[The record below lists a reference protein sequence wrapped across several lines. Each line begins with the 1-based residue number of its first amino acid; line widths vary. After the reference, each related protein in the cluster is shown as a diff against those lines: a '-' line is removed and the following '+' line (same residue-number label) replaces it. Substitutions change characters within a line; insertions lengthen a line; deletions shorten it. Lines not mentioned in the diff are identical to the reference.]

1 MVSSPLA
8 MLATPR
14 AEVLEEVLREQFGTR
29 PQLAAISR
37 MKRQPSGAYTSTEDL
52 KEVLE
57 RRQVANAKER
67 ERIKNLNRG
76 FSKLKAIV
84 PLLPKDRKPN
94 KVDILKTATEYIRL
108 LREILEDTKDFET
121 AAVESRWGLQ
131 QCFFGSCTGAHNP
144 LEGALSAPRVL
155 PFGYKGG
162 DWKEN
167 LCHPAAASVAFDYH
181 SSEGAVR
188 WTGHCQPGVGREDI
202 PSALTSVGLRMD
214 GKGPSA
220 D

>member
-1 MVSSPLA
+1 MEGHPQLSPPCPLP
-8 MLATPR
+8 LQATPR
-14 AEVLEEVLREQFGTR
+14 AELLEEVLKEQFGSR

-37 MKRQPSGAYTSTEDL
+37 MKRQPSGDYSSTEDL

-108 LREILEDTKDFET
+108 LREILEDTKHFE
-121 AAVESRWGLQ
+121 VQ
-131 QCFFGSCTGAHNP
+131 
-144 LEGALSAPRVL
+144 
-155 PFGYKGG
+155 
-162 DWKEN
+162 
-167 LCHPAAASVAFDYH
+167 
-181 SSEGAVR
+181 
-188 WTGHCQPGVGREDI
+188 
-202 PSALTSVGLRMD
+202 ALTSYFEFWPPVFKEAFPGALLPSPQFQASSGL
-214 GKGPSA
+214 PFEIHFYPF
-220 D
+220 

>member
-1 MVSSPLA
+1 MDADQLLSPPCPSPFQ
-8 MLATPR
+8 ATPC
-14 AEVLEEVLREQFGTR
+14 AEMLEEVLREQFGTR

-37 MKRQPSGAYTSTEDL
+37 MKRQPSGTYTSTEDL

-108 LREILEDTKDFET
+108 LREILEDTKDFE
-121 AAVESRWGLQ
+121 L
-131 QCFFGSCTGAHNP
+131 
-144 LEGALSAPRVL
+144 
-155 PFGYKGG
+155 KGIQA
-162 DWKEN
+162 N
-167 LCHPAAASVAFDYH
+167 C
-181 SSEGAVR
+181 
-188 WTGHCQPGVGREDI
+188 
-202 PSALTSVGLRMD
+202 
-214 GKGPSA
+214 
-220 D
+220 

>member
-1 MVSSPLA
+1 MDGHLHLSPPF
-8 MLATPR
+8 LATPR
-14 AEVLEEVLREQFGTR
+14 AEMLEEVLREQFGTR

-108 LREILEDTKDFET
+108 LREILEDTKDFE
-121 AAVESRWGLQ
+121 GLQ
-131 QCFFGSCTGAHNP
+131 ANC
-144 LEGALSAPRVL
+144 
-155 PFGYKGG
+155 
-162 DWKEN
+162 
-167 LCHPAAASVAFDYH
+167 
-181 SSEGAVR
+181 
-188 WTGHCQPGVGREDI
+188 
-202 PSALTSVGLRMD
+202 
-214 GKGPSA
+214 
-220 D
+220 

>member
-1 MVSSPLA
+1 MDSSFCSPGRLGNKAGRGEGHFKHAPPPLHCGFPRAAAQVSTHEPVGAPSGEDIQLPPPPLSNARGSRLRPEPTTAWTMDRHLQLSPPCPLPFQ
-8 MLATPR
+8 ATPR

-37 MKRQPSGAYTSTEDL
+37 MKRQPSGSYTSTEDL

-108 LREILEDTKDFET
+108 LREILEDTKDFE
-121 AAVESRWGLQ
+121 GL
-131 QCFFGSCTGAHNP
+131 
-144 LEGALSAPRVL
+144 
-155 PFGYKGG
+155 
-162 DWKEN
+162 
-167 LCHPAAASVAFDYH
+167 PAD
-181 SSEGAVR
+181 
-188 WTGHCQPGVGREDI
+188 C
-202 PSALTSVGLRMD
+202 
-214 GKGPSA
+214 
-220 D
+220 

>member
-1 MVSSPLA
+1 LSRASRLPPPPLSNARGSRLRPEPTTAWTMDRHLQLSPPCPLPFQ
-8 MLATPR
+8 ATPR

-37 MKRQPSGAYTSTEDL
+37 MKRQPSGSYTSTEDL

-108 LREILEDTKDFET
+108 LREILEDTKDFE
-121 AAVESRWGLQ
+121 
-131 QCFFGSCTGAHNP
+131 
-144 LEGALSAPRVL
+144 
-155 PFGYKGG
+155 
-162 DWKEN
+162 
-167 LCHPAAASVAFDYH
+167 LCD
-181 SSEGAVR
+181 
-188 WTGHCQPGVGREDI
+188 PGQLIHTIDSKME
-202 PSALTSVGLRMD
+202 
-214 GKGPSA
+214 GKGLKQTNKQKNTFA
-220 D
+220 LHLRINTVYWFQGRRTVRARQ

>member
-1 MVSSPLA
+1 MDGHLHLSPPF
-8 MLATPR
+8 LATPR
-14 AEVLEEVLREQFGTR
+14 AEMLEEVLREQFGTR

-108 LREILEDTKDFET
+108 LREILEDTKDFE
-121 AAVESRWGLQ
+121 VKGLQ
-131 QCFFGSCTGAHNP
+131 ANC
-144 LEGALSAPRVL
+144 
-155 PFGYKGG
+155 
-162 DWKEN
+162 
-167 LCHPAAASVAFDYH
+167 
-181 SSEGAVR
+181 
-188 WTGHCQPGVGREDI
+188 
-202 PSALTSVGLRMD
+202 
-214 GKGPSA
+214 
-220 D
+220 

>member
-1 MVSSPLA
+1 GLLAPSPTSRQMSLMPA
-8 MLATPR
+8 GRGQCPESFCVMDGPLHLSPPFLATPR
-14 AEVLEEVLREQFGTR
+14 AEMLEEVLREQFGTR

-108 LREILEDTKDFET
+108 LREILEDTKDFE
-121 AAVESRWGLQ
+121 
-131 QCFFGSCTGAHNP
+131 
-144 LEGALSAPRVL
+144 
-155 PFGYKGG
+155 
-162 DWKEN
+162 
-167 LCHPAAASVAFDYH
+167 
-181 SSEGAVR
+181 
-188 WTGHCQPGVGREDI
+188 
-202 PSALTSVGLRMD
+202 
-214 GKGPSA
+214 
-220 D
+220 

>member
-37 MKRQPSGAYTSTEDL
+37 MKRQPSGTYTSTEDL

-108 LREILEDTKDFET
+108 LREILEDTKDFE
-121 AAVESRWGLQ
+121 VK
-131 QCFFGSCTGAHNP
+131 
-144 LEGALSAPRVL
+144 V
-155 PFGYKGG
+155 
-162 DWKEN
+162 
-167 LCHPAAASVAFDYH
+167 
-181 SSEGAVR
+181 
-188 WTGHCQPGVGREDI
+188 
-202 PSALTSVGLRMD
+202 
-214 GKGPSA
+214 
-220 D
+220 